1 MSSPHLPS
9 PASLPT
15 PSSPSKLLPQDPFP
29 PRSTSPPPPPRKNAA
44 GLPPTYL
51 RHLRGLLHQWLEQQV
66 QADNNTG
73 LPAGRKN
80 GFVEEERLWS
90 EGKVEVLEKAIW
102 EGVIVPQISRENG
115 RKRRALLELDWA
127 EYIRGA
133 TKRKAVW
140 KASREQ
146 RILAEGI
153 PDNLISE
160 GSSKGAKSG
169 YQSRKSS
176 VNESDP
182 SEKGRL
188 TIPGSPLPP
197 SLTSLTPSRCTSR
210 PSSVASSSHS
220 TNITPDPSTSFRP
233 IDHGKGNDEN
243 ADGEDEQ
250 RREWCQVISGMK
262 GYARLSL
269 PKKDEWEVVEHDFP
283 KYGTIQRDVPG
294 AFPQSSFYEYRSS
307 EDRLHLTASSSKTRF
322 SDLGL
327 PTPASLPDQPRLDT
341 ELLKPVFC
349 LHFPSPIRRQEA
361 SSSTLQLKRDN
372 SLSKKSVSSID
383 SDGGNKKW
391 WSGSGGR
398 WSEMTIGPKTEVQ
411 PEFQPEIDF
420 VEGQFA
426 LPSHGSSSGTWRQGM
441 LRKPSKKRISIFH
454 SFNGSPESS
463 SSLRDYSTNATSDT
477 ETEAD
482 RSATEGT
489 EAGHSSTWSGTEK
502 DYGTSDKGALSLVI
516 SGLEDDIPRK
526 TAEQG
531 EIGLVGGTL
540 VVRGLQSEDE
550 KFALQK
556 VFQLV
561 MYTIQSMMVEL
572 ELLDAFRIPRELDE
586 PPLPPKPSSGIAS
599 VPQSPTKPQTSSDLH
614 RKGSFKE
621 RGGKS
626 KGFFHRLGKDT
637 KHVWDGLMGKRR
649 SSEAH
654 EPLHLV
660 APTSNQ
666 PPDLPITPLSANISN
681 SQESAIPNPA
691 GTSTA
696 GLPAITTMQHPTERY
711 LIVLS
716 KLEQQIHST
725 TPGMTLPMPPLL
737 LRVREEDR
745 LRREKA
751 KEEAKEEGSQVVDG
765 LPSSSPSIFSPSKV
779 LNNKNKPVDPL
790 HGRAM
795 NYRLGGDVRAG
806 LGALSSDIDGFE
818 GWIRLQRL
826 EVLRSVGLDLMT
838 ENGEREVHICQ
849 TPTFSTYL
857 HWDTERDKT
866 IQQILDEL
874 QEELAEENM
883 VCPRPGCTATS
894 AEHVR
899 WWIHSGKKVALKI
912 ESMEKQDVEE
922 EGIDVWTKC
931 GKCSRI
937 GEPRGLS
944 WNAKS
949 HSWGKLLEI
958 LIYTETLHLST
969 DCSHSMSSSYYFRT
983 SGLVISLDVE
993 SISVLDTRLP
1003 KLQVG
1008 PNVTKRK
1015 GGKEPVSTAMTGI
1028 LRKEVAQKT
1037 VASLNSEITEYF
1049 EAVEQKIDTLHHL
1062 GSDNAIAAP
1071 EGPKVVSEKNTA
1083 LDDLS
1088 TSVSKSKA
1096 ELLQILSETEPSQ
1109 INDTRRRFSRQIKD
1123 TRMMFVDWLKK
1134 YAGAADLTNDLAK
1147 YEPEYAKGKGTF
1159 ALPGSSVI
1167 VRVDEPASIIAY
1179 TLSSSDYF
1187 TELTST
1193 AKSTAAQSDDGL
1205 STSATVKSEAPIA
1218 EKSKSATG
1226 ATEDTWSVEVKRRD
1240 TPRDL
1245 LSLRTITKKKSEI
1258 QLPQPPKPPLGLS
1271 PAPNAPSLEL
1281 SLEQVEGK
1289 TQSSDRLGELLKTIS
1304 KATAQDPTLTISSSS
1319 GVAKALAAAESDTDA
1334 MPRVRSSPRGTRRLM
1349 SDTDRPTPPS
1359 AFRPTTTRSVSSTSI
1374 PPSTPTSSHLVPSV
1388 SAQTPGSNQK
1398 EGWGSVTSSFSNSFN
1413 QLLKLGSDMGESIG
1427 SIRVKGTDRSL
1438 SSLMGP
1444 LGMLSTVDNPLSSI
1458 DDRPH
1463 FQFSYTLGD
1472 CLKLGCTVYYATAF
1486 DTLRRRCAIDRSSIR
1501 SLSRTNA
1508 WDAQGGKSKAAFF
1521 MTTDKRYIVKEL
1533 VTKWNVSDMHALLD
1547 IAPQYFDHLAGTHNK
1562 ATSLAKIVG
1571 FYTVKINDLRA
1582 GTRRQMDLLVM
1593 ENLFYNQSISRTYD
1607 LKGIEGRR
1615 ANKMSRGEAETKI
1628 EVKPEMTL
1636 FDGEWLEGLQK
1647 DLVLLQPHAKRIL
1660 QEAISLDTKFLSSQS
1675 IMDYSLLIGVD
1686 EGKHELVVGLVDA
1699 IGSYNLFKNIESRG
1713 KLALNRGGEVTI
1725 IPPDQ
1730 YRDRFENA
1738 LKHYFIACPDKW
1750 SKPSRRSGMKRTA
1763 GLPSVL

>member
-1 MSSPHLPS
+1 MSSPHPPS
-9 PASLPT
+9 PASPPT
-15 PSSPSKLLPQDPFP
+15 PSSPSKPLPIKPFP
-29 PRSTSPPPPPRKNAA
+29 PRSASPPPPPRKNAA

-66 QADNNTG
+66 QADRNTG

-80 GFVEEERLWS
+80 DFVEEERLWS
-90 EGKVEVLEKAIW
+90 EGKVKVLEKAIW
-102 EGVIVPQISRENG
+102 EGAIVPRITRENG
-115 RKRRALLELDWA
+115 RKGRALLELDWA
-127 EYIRGA
+127 EYTRGA

-140 KASREQ
+140 KASQEKK
-146 RILAEGI
+146 ILAEDI
-153 PDNLISE
+153 PDNLRSE
-160 GSSKGAKSG
+160 GSRKGAKSG
-169 YQSRKSS
+169 KQSRKGS
-176 VNESDP
+176 VNEFDP
-182 SEKGRL
+182 SGKGRL

-197 SLTSLTPSRCTSR
+197 SLTSSTPSRSTSR

-220 TNITPDPSTSFRP
+220 TNIIPDPSTSFRP
-233 IDHGKGNDEN
+233 IDHRKGNDED
-243 ADGEDEQ
+243 ADDEDEQ

-262 GYARLSL
+262 GYVRLSL

-283 KYGTIQRDVPG
+283 KYGTIQRNVPG
-294 AFPQSSFYEYRSS
+294 AFPQSSIHECRSS
-307 EDRLHLTASSSKTRF
+307 EDRLHLTASSSRTRF

-349 LHFPSPIRRQEA
+349 LHFPSPIRQEA
-361 SSSTLQLKRDN
+361 SSSTLRLKRDN

-398 WSEMTIGPKTEVQ
+398 WSEMTIGPKTEVKT
-411 PEFQPEIDF
+411 EFQPEVDF

-426 LPSHGSSSGTWRQGM
+426 LPSHGISSGAWRQGT
-441 LRKPSKKRISIFH
+441 LKRPSKKRISIFH

-463 SSLRDYSTNATSDT
+463 TSLRDDSTNATSDAET
-477 ETEAD
+477 ETD

-502 DYGTSDKGALSLVI
+502 DHETSDRGALSLVI

-526 TAEQG
+526 EAEQG
-531 EIGLVGGTL
+531 EIGIVGGTL
-540 VVRGLQSEDE
+540 VVRGLQNEDE

-556 VFQLV
+556 VLQLV

-586 PPLPPKPSSGIAS
+586 PPLPPKPSLGIAS
-599 VPQSPTKPQTSSDLH
+599 VPHSPTRPRGSGDLH
-614 RKGSFKE
+614 RKGSLQE

-649 SSEAH
+649 SSESH
-654 EPLHLV
+654 EPLHLL
-660 APTSNQ
+660 APNSD
-666 PPDLPITPLSANISN
+666 PPPELPITPLSGSISI
-681 SQESAIPNPA
+681 SQESAIPNSA
-691 GTSTA
+691 NTSTA

-737 LRVREEDR
+737 LRVREENR

-751 KEEAKEEGSQVVDG
+751 KEEAKEEGSQVVDE
-765 LPSSSPSIFSPSKV
+765 LPPSSPSIFSPSKL
-779 LNNKNKPVDPL
+779 LNNNSKPVDPL
-790 HGRAM
+790 RGRAM

-806 LGALSSDIDGFE
+806 LGALSSDIDGLE

-826 EVLRSVGLDLMT
+826 EVLRSIGLDLTM
-838 ENGEREVHICQ
+838 ENGETEVHICQ
-849 TPTFSTYL
+849 TPTSSTYL
-857 HWDTERDKT
+857 LWDTERDKT

-894 AEHVR
+894 GEHVR
-899 WWIHSGKKVALKI
+899 WWIHSGKKVTLKI
-912 ESMEKQDVEE
+912 ESMEKQDIEE

-937 GEPRGLS
+937 GKSRELS

-958 LIYTETLHLST
+958 LIYTEILHPST
-969 DCSHSMSSSYYFRT
+969 DCSHSTSSSYYFRT
-983 SGLVISLDVE
+983 SRLVISLKVE
-993 SISVLDTRLP
+993 SISILDTRLP

-1015 GGKEPVSTAMTGI
+1015 GGKEPVSTTMTGI
-1028 LRKEVAQKT
+1028 LRKEVAQRT
-1037 VASLNSEITEYF
+1037 VEILHNEITEYF
-1049 EAVEQKIDTLHHL
+1049 EAVERQIDTLVSQISAQRSP
-1062 GSDNAIAAP
+1062 GA
-1071 EGPKVVSEKNTA
+1071 VVNEKNTE

-1096 ELLQILSETEPSQ
+1096 DLLQILSETEPSQ
-1109 INDTRRRFSRQIKD
+1109 VNDIRRRFSQKIND
-1123 TRMMFVDWLKK
+1123 SRMMLFDWQKK
-1134 YAGAADLTNDLAK
+1134 YAGAADTKNDLAK
-1147 YEPEYAKGKGTF
+1147 CEPEYAKERGTF

-1179 TLSSSDYF
+1179 TLSSLIYF

-1193 AKSTAAQSDDGL
+1193 AKSIAAQSDDGL
-1205 STSATVKSEAPIA
+1205 STSAAVKSEAPVA

-1245 LSLRTITKKKSEI
+1245 LSLRTITKKKSDI

-1271 PAPNAPSLEL
+1271 LAPNAPSLEL

-1289 TQSSDRLGELLKTIS
+1289 TQSSDRLGELVKTIS
-1304 KATAQDPTLTISSSS
+1304 KATAQDPTLTISSPS

-1334 MPRVRSSPRGTRRLM
+1334 MPRVRSSPRGMRRLM
-1349 SDTDRPTPPS
+1349 GDTDRPAPPS
-1359 AFRPTTTRSVSSTSI
+1359 AFRPTTPRSVSSTSI
-1374 PPSTPTSSHLVPSV
+1374 PPSTPTSSHLVPSA
-1388 SAQTPGSNQK
+1388 SAQTPGHNQK

-1413 QLLKLGSDMGESIG
+1413 QLLRLGSDVGESIG

-1438 SSLMGP
+1438 SSLIGP
-1444 LGMLSTVDNPLSSI
+1444 LGMLSTIDNPLSSI

-1463 FQFSYTLGD
+1463 IQFSYTLGD
-1472 CLKLGCTVYYATAF
+1472 CLRLGCTVYYATAF
-1486 DTLRRRCAIDRSSIR
+1486 DTLRRRCAIDRSLIQ

-1571 FYTVKINDLRA
+1571 FYTVKINDLKS

-1593 ENLFYNQSISRTYD
+1593 ENLFYKQSISRTYD

-1615 ANKMSRGEAETKI
+1615 VNKTSRGEADTKI
-1628 EVKPEMTL
+1628 EIKPEMTL

-1675 IMDYSLLIGVD
+1675 IMDYSLLIGMD

-1750 SKPSRRSGMKRTA
+1750 SKPSRRSGMKKFD